1 MKSIFLFGTMAVL
14 AIAVTIA
21 SLGLDL
27 AQSQIADNATLGN
40 MTMNMGNTTDGSD
53 SISGVEDPGF

>member
-1 MKSIFLFGTMAVL
+1 MAVL

-40 MTMNMGNTTDGSD
+40 MTMNMGNTTDGSG

>member
-40 MTMNMGNTTDGSD
+40 MTMNMGNTTDGSG